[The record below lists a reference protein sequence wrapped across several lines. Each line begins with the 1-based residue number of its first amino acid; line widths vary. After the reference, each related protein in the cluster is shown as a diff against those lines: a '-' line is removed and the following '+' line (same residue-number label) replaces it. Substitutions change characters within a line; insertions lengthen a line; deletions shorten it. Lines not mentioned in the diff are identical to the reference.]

1 MNDEENNNSAAGGAG
16 GNISALRG
24 HLFEA
29 IRAVRAGTLDLDKAR
44 AINELS
50 RTIVE
55 TGKLEVDHARAT
67 GTLQNSAFIA
77 PEAADE
83 MPSNGITGI
92 VRHRLAG

>member
-1 MNDEENNNSAAGGAG
+1 MNDKENNPHAG
-16 GNISALRG
+16 GNIAALRG

-83 MPSNGITGI
+83 LPLNGITGI

>member
-1 MNDEENNNSAAGGAG
+1 MNDKENNPHAG
-16 GNISALRG
+16 GNIAALRG

-77 PEAADE
+77 PEADE
-83 MPSNGITGI
+83 MPVNGITGI